1 MTNYLMI
8 RMRYSGYD
16 HQSLL
21 PEKLLMVVD
30 YEQLGVFYLGKK
42 YDLDKQSCLDD
53 ELILYES
60 RDLLTHAVCVG
71 MTGSGKTGLCI
82 DLLEEAA
89 IDNIPVI
96 AIDPKGDLSNLL
108 LTFPELNA
116 ATLSPW
122 IDADEA
128 RRAQKTVETIADEQA
143 QKWKKG
149 LDEWH
154 QNEERIKLL
163 KSSADFAIYTP
174 ASSVG
179 IPLSVVKSFNCPD
192 ESILEDRESLREY
205 ISSTATSILA
215 LLGISADPIKSR
227 EHILL
232 CSILDSSWKQ
242 SQNLD
247 LHGLIQKIQTPQ
259 IQQVGAIPLE
269 SFFPKKERYE
279 FALSINN
286 LIASPGFEA
295 WMEGEPLDI
304 DRLFYSDK
312 GKNKVS
318 IISIAHLPDT
328 ERMFFVSLLLGQL
341 VSWMRKQSGT
351 SSLRAIFYMDEILGY
366 FPPVANPPSKAPLL
380 TLLKQARAFGLGMV
394 LATQNPVDLD
404 YKALGNTGTWFIG
417 RLQTERDKLRV
428 LDGLEGAASESGNS
442 FNRQEMD
449 KLISGLSRQVFLMNN
464 VHQSQP
470 TIFKTRWSLSYLK
483 GPLSRQQLKSLKAQ
497 FGGSVQVVAT
507 QKQTVQHELS
517 NSAAQAQAQ
526 VPHSAQSSPVPD
538 WVSQLPDAPKQSA
551 TDSFASS
558 RSADTKFTKSH
569 PSSGFFTAT
578 NQPASATADGAS
590 ASPKTGEKVKRA
602 ILPPEIVERFGRPSS
617 NIPEGAN
624 LVYKPMLFASA
635 QLRFTDSK
643 PDIDLVQIA
652 NMMTLMKVEPFTVNW
667 EKAFTTKFGS
677 EELDKDPR
685 AGIEFSALPSEATIP
700 DNYRTWNKDFLTWL
714 LHNKKLE
721 LFACPITGWTSVPGE
736 TERDFR
742 IRLQQSSREK
752 RDQLLSELSLKYE
765 PKLAALEEKLAKAH
779 QNLNQEQSEAHIVEV
794 ESSLNV
800 GASIFQAL
808 VGKKVISST
817 NIRRASSAANKMARV
832 NRAHMEV
839 DQAQGTVD
847 RLEEQLEQLQNSFAR
862 EMADLKSKVDPAS
875 QPLEQITVSLKKSNI
890 NVTSFCL
897 CWAPCIRQED
907 GKITRAW

>member
-1 MTNYLMI
+1 
-8 RMRYSGYD
+8 
-16 HQSLL
+16 
-21 PEKLLMVVD
+21 MVVD

-42 YDLDKQSCLDD
+42 YDLDKQGCSDD

-108 LTFPELNA
+108 LTFPELNGNSFA
-116 ATLSPW
+116 PW

-128 RRAQKTVETIADEQA
+128 RRAQKTVESIAEEQA
-143 QKWKKG
+143 QKWKNG
-149 LDEWH
+149 LAEWH
-154 QNEERIKLL
+154 QSEERIQLL
-163 KSSADFAIYTP
+163 KKSAEFAVYTP

-192 ESILEDRESLREY
+192 EDMLDDRESLREY

-232 CSILDSSWKQ
+232 CSILDNCWKQ
-242 SQNLD
+242 NQNLD
-247 LHGLIQKIQTPQ
+247 LHALIQRIQTPPL
-259 IQQVGAIPLE
+259 QQVGAIPLE

-304 DRLFYSDK
+304 DKLFYSET

-428 LDGLEGAASESGNS
+428 LDGLEGAASESGGS

-449 KLISGLSRQVFLMNN
+449 KLISRLSRQVFLMNN
-464 VHQSQP
+464 VHQQEP
-470 TIFKTRWSLSYLK
+470 LIFKTRWSLSYLK
-483 GPLSRQQLKSLKAQ
+483 GPLSRQQMKSLKTQFAGSNASTSQRQSAQ
-497 FGGSVQVVAT
+497 Q
-507 QKQTVQHELS
+507 ELS
-517 NSAAQAQAQ
+517 ASQQTQVHQTQVHQTQAQ
-526 VPHSAQSSPVPD
+526 QSTAPVPD
-538 WVSQLPDAPKQSA
+538 WVSQLPDAQTQGA
-551 TDSFASS
+551 ANSFANS
-558 RSADTKFTKSH
+558 RPVDTKFSKSQ
-569 PSSGFFTAT
+569 PSSGFFTSAD
-578 NQPASATADGAS
+578 ASSSTTDS
-590 ASPKTGEKVKRA
+590 SKNISKPSEKVKRS
-602 ILPPEIVERFGRPSS
+602 ILPPEIVERFARTSS
-617 NIPEGAN
+617 SIAADAN

-635 QLRFTDSK
+635 QLRFTDTK
-643 PDIDLVQIA
+643 PEIDLVQIT
-652 NMMTLMKVEPFTVNW
+652 NMMTLLKVEPFSVNW
-667 EKAFTTKFGS
+667 EKAFSTKFGS
-677 EELDKDPR
+677 EELDKDPQPN
-685 AGIEFSALPSEATIP
+685 IEFSAIPSEATIP
-700 DNYRTWNKDFLTWL
+700 DNYRTWNKDFITWL

-752 RDQLLSELSLKYE
+752 RDQLLAELSLKYE
-765 PKLAALEEKLAKAH
+765 PKLAALEERLAKAH
-779 QNLNQEQSEAHIVEV
+779 QNLNQEQSEARVVEV

-862 EMADLKSKVDPAS
+862 EMTDLKSKVDPTS
-875 QPLEQITVSLKKSNI
+875 QPLEQITVALKKSNI

-897 CWAPCIRQED
+897 CWAPCIRQAD